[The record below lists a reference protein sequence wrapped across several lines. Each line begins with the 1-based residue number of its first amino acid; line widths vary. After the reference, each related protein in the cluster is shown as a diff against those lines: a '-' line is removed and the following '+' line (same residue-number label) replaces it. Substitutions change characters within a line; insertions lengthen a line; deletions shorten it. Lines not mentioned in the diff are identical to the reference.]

1 MSFAQMYIVY
11 FHICLISAHWQSY
24 FSALAV
30 SYKYKESQPV
40 VMMQRMQRENT
51 MVRQIRV
58 IIVDQDDDF
67 FSEMSEKK
75 SQQTGNEFGFFRNLF
90 F

>member
-30 SYKYKESQPV
+30 SYKYKDSQPV

-58 IIVDQDDDF
+58 IIVDQDDDNVTMTN
-67 FSEMSEKK
+67 FSLYW
-75 SQQTGNEFGFFRNLF
+75 TILNYLLLYHH
-90 F
+90 

>member
-30 SYKYKESQPV
+30 SYKYKDSQPV

-58 IIVDQDDDF
+58 IIVDQDDDNVTETN
-67 FSEMSEKK
+67 FSLNW
-75 SQQTGNEFGFFRNLF
+75 TIRNYLLF
-90 F
+90 YHH

>member
-1 MSFAQMYIVY
+1 MYIVY

-30 SYKYKESQPV
+30 SYKYKDSQPV

-58 IIVDQDDDF
+58 IIVDQDDDNVTMTN
-67 FSEMSEKK
+67 FSLNW
-75 SQQTGNEFGFFRNLF
+75 TIRNYLLF
-90 F
+90 YHH